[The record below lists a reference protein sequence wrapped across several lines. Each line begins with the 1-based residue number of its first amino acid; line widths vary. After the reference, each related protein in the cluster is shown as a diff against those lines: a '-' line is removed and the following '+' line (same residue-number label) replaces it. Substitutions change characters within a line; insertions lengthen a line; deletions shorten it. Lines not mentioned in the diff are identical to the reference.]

1 MTYSKF
7 IKTIKFIFLA
17 ISILMLVLIIINNR
31 QNQIKIA
38 GEKFSY
44 TEKIDGSINQVL
56 VEPIFMGLNKKEQPF
71 RVTASK
77 ATRFKEESNTFYLE
91 NPVGEILIDKDKYFL
106 SGKSGV
112 YDKSIQEL
120 KINKISQI
128 VFVFLSIKHNFCIS
142 QQFKSTSSTDEP
154 IEIYADNGIEWH
166 KNSKKY
172 VALGNARA
180 VSGGLSLK
188 SDKIEAFYNET
199 KDSSMD
205 IANVIA
211 KRNVVIQD
219 KKMKI
224 TGGNFAEYNVKKDY
238 FKVNGSRLK
247 LTSQKNI
254 LRSNNKME
262 YWRSK
267 GVAVATGKAEAQKE
281 NEFIVK
287 ADRLVWNLYEID
299 KKITVKKIIG
309 FSNVSI
315 RSNNEVAFSDKGI
328 YNNITEV
335 CKLFGNVRLQ
345 RGDSFLT
352 GEYAEVDLK
361 SGISKILPA
370 PKKGPNESK
379 VRALIEKET
388 KN

>member
-1 MTYSKF
+1 M
-7 IKTIKFIFLA
+7 
-17 ISILMLVLIIINNR
+17 
-31 QNQIKIA
+31 
-38 GEKFSY
+38 
-44 TEKIDGSINQVL
+44 
-56 VEPIFMGLNKKEQPF
+56 
-71 RVTASK
+71 
-77 ATRFKEESNTFYLE
+77 
-91 NPVGEILIDKDKYFL
+91 
-106 SGKSGV
+106 
-112 YDKSIQEL
+112 
-120 KINKISQI
+120 KINKIYLI

>member
-1 MTYSKF
+1 MKILFQSITM
-7 IKTIKFIFLA
+7 IFIFC
-17 ISILMLVLIIINNR
+17 VINN
-31 QNQIKIA
+31 IA
-38 GEKFSY
+38 K
-44 TEKIDGSINQVL
+44 
-56 VEPIFMGLNKKEQPF
+56 
-71 RVTASK
+71 
-77 ATRFKEESNTFYLE
+77 
-91 NPVGEILIDKDKYFL
+91 
-106 SGKSGV
+106 
-112 YDKSIQEL
+112 
-120 KINKISQI
+120 
-128 VFVFLSIKHNFCIS
+128 S
-142 QQFKSTSSTDEP
+142 QQFSSTSAKDEP

-166 KNSKKY
+166 KNQKKY
-172 VALGNARA
+172 VALGNAEA
-180 VSGGLSLK
+180 ISGSLSLK
-188 SDKIEAFYNET
+188 SEKIEAYYTET

-205 IANVIA
+205 INKVYARKNVII
-211 KRNVVIQD
+211 KD

-224 TGGNFAEYNVKKDY
+224 VGGEFAQFNVKKDY
-238 FKVNGSRLK
+238 FKVDGPNLV

-254 LRSNNKME
+254 LKSNKRME

-267 GVAVATGKAEAQKE
+267 GVAVATGSAEAEKE

-287 ADRLVWNLYEID
+287 ADKLVWNLHEVD
-299 KKITVKKIIG
+299 KKILVKKIIG
-309 FSNVSI
+309 FNNVSI

-335 CKLFGNVRLQ
+335 CKLFGNVKLQ

-379 VRALIEKET
+379 VRALIEKEN